1 MNKIPIIN
9 SEESKVDVTKQETNQ
24 IKKTRTFIEEKD
36 IFDFS
41 QLKTIND
48 QSNKLNINKA
58 SQLPILSSHSS
69 AKTNEEV

>member
-9 SEESKVDVTKQETNQ
+9 AEESKVDVTKQETNQ

-41 QLKTIND
+41 QLKTISD

-58 SQLPILSSHSS
+58 SQLPILSSHGS